1 MSLLLAT
8 LRRFGRAALVLTGVV
23 LFNFLLL
30 HAAGGDAAD
39 VLAGESGAADAA
51 YVEALRH
58 RYGLDQPLP
67 VQFALYVGRVV
78 QGDLGTSFRNAT
90 PVLDLIGQ
98 RLPATLLLSVSALVL
113 SVCAGMALGMLA
125 ARRVN
130 SWVDGLVSALA
141 TLGYAMPLFWTG
153 LMLVVLFAVKL
164 GWLPSGGYEDVGG
177 NRTGLARMA
186 DILRHLALPAVTL
199 ALFTTALAARIMR
212 ASMIETL
219 RADYVRTA
227 RGRRDRR
234 APGRLAGRPAE
245 RGAAAGHDRRA
256 AGRLVARRDRA
267 GGNRVRLAR
276 PGPPRVR
283 SRHGARPQPAAGLA
297 AVQLGRRRRRQHAGR
312 RGLCIDRPAAAHRMR
327 LLRRFCRRRASV
339 LGAVLLAAVL
349 LMAAGADW
357 LYPGDPWDMAAPP
370 LLWPGEDPGFPLGS
384 DTLGRDI
391 AAGLF
396 HGARASLLIGSVAA
410 FAALTAGVAVG
421 AAAGWYGG
429 RVDAVLMRVTELVQA
444 MPPFLFAVVLIAALG
459 PRLRTT
465 VLALAAI
472 SWPTVVRLMRGE
484 VMRLRQREFVEACVG
499 LGMTDLRIVVRHVL
513 PNALPP
519 VIVMASVIVA
529 SAILTEAGL
538 SFLGLGDPDVLS
550 WGTMIGLGRD
560 TLRTSPY
567 MAAIPGVAILATV
580 LGLNLVSEGLNDAL
594 LPGGER

>member
-227 RGRRDRR
+227 RAGGIAERRVVWR
-234 APGRLAGRPAE
+234 AALPNAVLPLVTIVGLQVGSLLGGTVLVETVFAWPGLGRLAFEA
-245 RGAAAGHDRRA
+245 
-256 AGRLVARRDRA
+256 VTARDL
-267 GGNRVRLAR
+267 NLLL
-276 PGPPRVR
+276 
-283 SRHGARPQPAAGLA
+283 GL
-297 AVQLGRRRRRQHAGR
+297 
-312 RGLCIDRPAAAHRMR
+312 
-327 LLRRFCRRRASV
+327 LLFSSAIV
-339 LGAVLLAAVL
+339 
-349 LMAAGADW
+349 
-357 LYPGDPWDMAAPP
+357 
-370 LLWPGEDPGFPLGS
+370 
-384 DTLGRDI
+384 
-391 AAGLF
+391 
-396 HGARASLLIGSVAA
+396 VAA
-410 FAALTAGVAVG
+410 NML
-421 AAAGWYGG
+421 
-429 RVDAVLMRVTELVQA
+429 VDAA
-444 MPPFLFAVVLIAALG
+444 YVLID
-459 PRLRTT
+459 PRLRT
-465 VLALAAI
+465 A
-472 SWPTVVRLMRGE
+472 
-484 VMRLRQREFVEACVG
+484 
-499 LGMTDLRIVVRHVL
+499 
-513 PNALPP
+513 
-519 VIVMASVIVA
+519 
-529 SAILTEAGL
+529 
-538 SFLGLGDPDVLS
+538 
-550 WGTMIGLGRD
+550 
-560 TLRTSPY
+560 
-567 MAAIPGVAILATV
+567 
-580 LGLNLVSEGLNDAL
+580 
-594 LPGGER
+594 